1 MPNEFQRVMN
11 SLLKNILFTNCYIDD
26 ILVASRG
33 SLEEH
38 KAIVYKILSILDKNN
53 MAVKWGKCAF
63 FKSDIEWLGFKISG
77 DGVRPL
83 VGKAD
88 AIKKLPPPKN
98 ISELRSFFGSINQ
111 YVKFVPN
118 LSTLSSPL
126 RPLLNKK
133 SIYKWDK
140 NHSIAFEKLKAEIV
154 NITENSH
161 FDIKEKT
168 RLKTDASHNG
178 LGATLERLQ
187 GDQLKTIAFASRFLN
202 NHEMKYSTNELEL
215 LGVVWA
221 TEPFRN
227 YLYGTEL
234 QIVTD
239 HKALLSAL
247 SANLGN
253 KTMHSRLTRWLN
265 RLSPFNFKISH
276 LPGKDMSFTDL
287 LSRPPSGK
295 TLPISHYDD
304 EFVVTSIEKIQKILL
319 NKQHSK
325 IVTVNTVDRPAVAAN
340 TYSRVTTI
348 PSGNENSSD
357 VIGQNWL
364 KRSLA
369 LFNLKI
375 VAAIIS
381 CIARS

>member
-1 MPNEFQRVMN
+1 
-11 SLLKNILFTNCYIDD
+11 
-26 ILVASRG
+26 
-33 SLEEH
+33 
-38 KAIVYKILSILDKNN
+38 
-53 MAVKWGKCAF
+53 
-63 FKSDIEWLGFKISG
+63 
-77 DGVRPL
+77 
-83 VGKAD
+83 
-88 AIKKLPPPKN
+88 
-98 ISELRSFFGSINQ
+98 
-111 YVKFVPN
+111 
-118 LSTLSSPL
+118 
-126 RPLLNKK
+126 
-133 SIYKWDK
+133 
-140 NHSIAFEKLKAEIV
+140 
-154 NITENSH
+154 
-161 FDIKEKT
+161 
-168 RLKTDASHNG
+168 
-178 LGATLERLQ
+178 
-187 GDQLKTIAFASRFLN
+187 
-202 NHEMKYSTNELEL
+202 MKYSTNELEL

-381 CIARS
+381 CIARSIKICHNNHTRTENCTSKCQPVDNSKFNFKSITFTDKVLLHFIIEKRQFLPSSKIRQEFPMDKVNEPLLINPDEHNIVLKFRHDRLSPDQADLVRRFKTDLNLPNSPIRPENHCLKKLLQIMTREDKVLWDLI